1 MLRPSAFPNNGRS
14 SDTETASSSRS
25 ILRPSSF
32 QLAPSAL
39 ATANNCNN
47 KTECNNEPSTT
58 SPSDS
63 PFEVKEAKPS
73 TSVDSGSVGGG
84 CSSSS
89 SSGVSGSVSGSGNT
103 SGGSSASGST
113 SNETAKEDDSKISST
128 TNNDGEN
135 NGEHNSDEAKV
146 ITNPFNNSKIKSAD
160 LDEENET
167 EAKPKSK
174 PDTSDDDDNKSEAS
188 KSADLPGKGLFT
200 SSTKNLFAAAA
211 SKAPT
216 MNNGSESNFVF
227 GQNIHERIVGVPD
240 TSAAS
245 ADAESQSGSKL
256 FAMSGPSTGEP
267 SSAGSST
274 NGAEAKESS
283 TVENLT
289 KVAREYEE
297 SRVQKRK
304 LDAVETFTGEENESN
319 ILDVSCKL
327 FAFVA
332 SNWEQRGPGSLRLN
346 DVTAAT
352 NEDARSRLVFRTL
365 GNFRVLLNTKVWG
378 GMVVEKP
385 SQKSLRLTAIDAN
398 DGAVKIYLVMARPD
412 DISIL
417 YSALKKRI
425 DAERKR
431 EKTVESTT
439 SSDSIAEANTSKRS
453 HHDDDDD
460 DDNGDEQPDTKK
472 DRTN

>member
-1 MLRPSAFPNNGRS
+1 MLRPSAFQNNGRAS
-14 SDTETASSSRS
+14 EPESASSSRS

-39 ATANNCNN
+39 STANNCNN
-47 KTECNNEPSTT
+47 KTESNNEPSTT

-63 PFEVKEAKPS
+63 PFEVKEAKES
-73 TSVDSGSVGGG
+73 TSDDAAMVGG

-89 SSGVSGSVSGSGNT
+89 SSGIGNT
-103 SGGSSASGST
+103 SGASGSA
-113 SNETAKEDDSKISST
+113 SSEGAKEDDSKISST
-128 TNNDGEN
+128 TNNDGDN
-135 NGEHNSDEAKV
+135 NVEHSDEAKV
-146 ITNPFNNSKIKSAD
+146 ITNPFNNSKVKNAD

-167 EAKPKSK
+167 EAKPKSE
-174 PDTSDDDDNKSEAS
+174 PDTDGAS
-188 KSADLPGKGLFT
+188 KADTSKSGDSKTVDLPGKGLFAST
-200 SSTKNLFAAAA
+200 TKNLFAAAA

-227 GQNIHERIVGVPD
+227 GQNIRERIIGVPD

-245 ADAESQSGSKL
+245 ADAESPSGSKL

-267 SSAGSST
+267 SSSGSST

-346 DVTAAT
+346 DVSATA

-385 SQKSLRLTAIDAN
+385 SQKSLRLTAIDTN

-439 SSDSIAEANTSKRS
+439 SSDSMEANTSKRS
-453 HHDDDDD
+453 HHDDDDIGEG
-460 DDNGDEQPDTKK
+460 NNEEPDAKK
-472 DRTN
+472 DRST

>member
-1 MLRPSAFPNNGRS
+1 MLRPSAFQNNGRAS
-14 SDTETASSSRS
+14 ETETASSSRS

-32 QLAPSAL
+32 QLAPSSL
-39 ATANNCNN
+39 AAANDGN
-47 KTECNNEPSTT
+47 KNDSNNEPSTT

-63 PFEVKEAKPS
+63 PFDLNEPPKQS
-73 TSVDSGSVGGG
+73 TSTTVDSASG

-89 SSGVSGSVSGSGNT
+89 GPGGTESI
-103 SGGSSASGST
+103 GGSSSGSK
-113 SNETAKEDDSKISST
+113 SHDGGKEDDSKISST
-128 TNNDGEN
+128 TNNDGETN
-135 NGEHNSDEAKV
+135 EGEHSSSEATV
-146 ITNPFNNSKIKSAD
+146 IPNPFNSSKINDAEV
-160 LDEENET
+160 DEGNET
-167 EAKPKSK
+167 EAKPNMDADNSEATK
-174 PDTSDDDDNKSEAS
+174 SDDKKSD
-188 KSADLPGKGLFT
+188 DLPGKGLFAT
-200 SSTKNLFAAAA
+200 STKNLFAAAA
-211 SKAPT
+211 AKSPY

-240 TSAAS
+240 AS
-245 ADAESQSGSKL
+245 STTDTENQSDSGSKL
-256 FAMSGPSTGEP
+256 FAMGGPSTGEP

-283 TVENLT
+283 TVEDLT

-304 LDAVETFTGEENESN
+304 LDAVETFTGEESESN

-346 DVTAAT
+346 DVNGT
-352 NEDARSRLVFRTL
+352 NVEARSRLVFRTL

-412 DISIL
+412 DISNL
-417 YSALKKRI
+417 YKELKKRI
-425 DAERKR
+425 DSE
-431 EKTVESTT
+431 
-439 SSDSIAEANTSKRS
+439 
-453 HHDDDDD
+453 
-460 DDNGDEQPDTKK
+460 
-472 DRTN
+472 

>member
-1 MLRPSAFPNNGRS
+1 MLRPSAFQNNGRAS
-14 SDTETASSSRS
+14 ETETASSSRS

-39 ATANNCNN
+39 AAANNCNN
-47 KTECNNEPSTT
+47 KTESNNEPSTT

-63 PFEVKEAKPS
+63 PFEVKEAKQS
-73 TSVDSGSVGGG
+73 TSVDSGIGGGG

-89 SSGVSGSVSGSGNT
+89 SSGVSGSDTANPSGT
-103 SGGSSASGST
+103 SAST
-113 SNETAKEDDSKISST
+113 SNEEVKEDDSKISST

-135 NGEHNSDEAKV
+135 NGEHSSDEAKV
-146 ITNPFNNSKIKSAD
+146 INVNPFNSSKIKDAD

-174 PDTSDDDDNKSEAS
+174 PDSDDNS
-188 KSADLPGKGLFT
+188 KSDESKSGDSKSIDLPGKGLFA

-227 GQNIHERIVGVPD
+227 GQNIHERIIGVPD

-245 ADAESQSGSKL
+245 ADVESPSGSKL
-256 FAMSGPSTGEP
+256 FAMGGPSTGEP
-267 SSAGSST
+267 SSAGTST

-283 TVENLT
+283 TVEDLT

-297 SRVQKRK
+297 SRAQKRK
-304 LDAVETFTGEENESN
+304 LDAVETFTGEESESN

-346 DVTAAT
+346 DVNAAV

-412 DISIL
+412 DISNL

-439 SSDSIAEANTSKRS
+439 SSDSIANTSKRS
-453 HHDDDDD
+453 HDDDDD
-460 DDNGDEQPDTKK
+460 DDDIGEEPDSKK
-472 DRTN
+472 DRTI

>member
-1 MLRPSAFPNNGRS
+1 MLRPSAFQNNGRS
-14 SDTETASSSRS
+14 SETETASSSRS

-39 ATANNCNN
+39 SAANNCNN
-47 KTECNNEPSTT
+47 KSESNNEPSTT

-63 PFEVKEAKPS
+63 PFEVKEAKEG
-73 TSVDSGSVGGG
+73 TSDDAGIGGG

-89 SSGVSGSVSGSGNT
+89 GTGNT
-103 SGGSSASGST
+103 SGTSANA
-113 SNETAKEDDSKISST
+113 SNEEAKEDDSKISST
-128 TNNDGEN
+128 TNNDGDN
-135 NGEHNSDEAKV
+135 NGEHSDEAKV
-146 ITNPFNNSKIKSAD
+146 ITNPFNNSKIKNAD

-167 EAKPKSK
+167 EAKPKSE
-174 PDTSDDDDNKSEAS
+174 PDTDGTSKADTS
-188 KSADLPGKGLFT
+188 KSGDSKSVDLPGKGLFT

-227 GQNIHERIVGVPD
+227 GQNIRERIVGVPD

-267 SSAGSST
+267 SSSGNST
-274 NGAEAKESS
+274 NGSEAKESS
-283 TVENLT
+283 TVEDLT

-346 DVTAAT
+346 DVSATA

-385 SQKSLRLTAIDAN
+385 SQKSLRLTAIDTN

-439 SSDSIAEANTSKRS
+439 SSDSMEANTSKRS
-453 HHDDDDD
+453 HHDDDD
-460 DDNGDEQPDTKK
+460 NGKGNDEEPDAKK
-472 DRTN
+472 DRSI

>member
-1 MLRPSAFPNNGRS
+1 MLRPSAFQNNGRAS
-14 SDTETASSSRS
+14 ETETASSSRS

-32 QLAPSAL
+32 QLAPSTL
-39 ATANNCNN
+39 AAANNCNN

-58 SPSDS
+58 SPSDT
-63 PFEVKEAKPS
+63 PFEVKEAKQS
-73 TSVDSGSVGGG
+73 TSVDSDIGSG
-84 CSSSS
+84 CSSS
-89 SSGVSGSVSGSGNT
+89 GGGGSGSGTANT
-103 SGGSSASGST
+103 STTSVSAS
-113 SNETAKEDDSKISST
+113 NEGAKEDDSKISST

-135 NGEHNSDEAKV
+135 NGEHSDEAKV
-146 ITNPFNNSKIKSAD
+146 ITNPFNSRKIKDAE

-174 PDTSDDDDNKSEAS
+174 PDTDDDNQSDAS
-188 KSADLPGKGLFT
+188 KSDDKSGDLPGKGLFAST
-200 SSTKNLFAAAA
+200 TKNLFAAAA

-227 GQNIHERIVGVPD
+227 GQNIRERIVGVPD
-240 TSAAS
+240 TSGAS
-245 ADAESQSGSKL
+245 ADSENQSGGSKL
-256 FAMSGPSTGEP
+256 FAMSGPSTGES

-346 DVTAAT
+346 DVNAA

-425 DAERKR
+425 DSERKR

-439 SSDSIAEANTSKRS
+439 SLDSMEANTSKRS

-460 DDNGDEQPDTKK
+460 SGEDNDEEPDAKK
-472 DRTN
+472 DRTI